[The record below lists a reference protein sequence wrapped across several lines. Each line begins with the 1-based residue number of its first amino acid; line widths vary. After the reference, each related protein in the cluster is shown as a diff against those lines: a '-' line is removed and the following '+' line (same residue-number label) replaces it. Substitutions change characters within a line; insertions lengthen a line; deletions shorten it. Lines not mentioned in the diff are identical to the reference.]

1 MRSASLQ
8 SRGPSATMSPGR
20 LQRQR
25 DASASRGHAGNR
37 VCGFETLGC
46 DDDCESG
53 GSGSQKVR
61 RRRFRR
67 CRGFASA
74 GLWPGGT
81 QLRLGPEQSAEGF
94 GRSVLPTR
102 SMGESPESER
112 SPGSIGRASSGNA
125 AGEQRTS
132 GREIPEVEATSGER
146 ESFGDRAGQKRANYE
161 REWSFG
167 ERASNGSVTVSTWSG
182 GESSEGSCACGKCR
196 MSAET
201 SAVGTQPG
209 EPQGR

>member
-1 MRSASLQ
+1 MRETVCA
-8 SRGPSATMSPGR
+8 
-20 LQRQR
+20 
-25 DASASRGHAGNR
+25 ASRPWVAMTTAKAVEVAARRFGDDDFAGVAGSLRR
-37 VCGFETLGC
+37 VCGLEGPSFGW
-46 DDDCESG
+46 DPNR
-53 GSGSQKVR
+53 VR
-61 RRRFRR
+61 K
-67 CRGFASA
+67 ASA
-74 GLWPGGT
+74 GPYCQRGRWV
-81 QLRLGPEQSAEGF
+81 RAQSRREAQ
-94 GRSVLPTR
+94 
-102 SMGESPESER
+102 
-112 SPGSIGRASSGNA
+112 GSIGRASSGNA